1 MWNLRK
7 IVHQWYLNKKNAF
20 TIQDITSDQQLM
32 HFMHLLTVGDL
43 PVVWVMNGAQ
53 TSAKDLGG
61 I

>member
-1 MWNLRK
+1 
-7 IVHQWYLNKKNAF
+7 
-20 TIQDITSDQQLM
+20 M